1 MGRPLTAWETELL
14 AVLASVEARHAEAV
28 RASIPHLVVTGRG
41 DGDDRSF
48 DLRDERSLDD
58 PESDPRPFSRA
69 ETPDTTIRYLLTV
82 DARFVPVRVEEIRAP
97 GADTAAPDPDQLVA
111 EPDGLPAR
119 WWWAAAVAVV
129 VIGGSV
135 FGWSVYN
142 GYGPDTSGRQTCA
155 VQAAIVE
162 RDEIRREWFADRCVD
177 AVRTDGR

>member
-1 MGRPLTAWETELL
+1 ML
-14 AVLASVEARHAEAV
+14 AVLASVQGRRAEIV
-28 RASIPHLVVTGRG
+28 RASIPHLVVTAEA

-69 ETPDTTIRYLLTV
+69 QTPDATVRYLLTV
-82 DARFVPVRVEEIRAP
+82 DARDRPLRVQEIRAP
-97 GADTAAPDPDQLVA
+97 DAGSSAPDPQQLFA
-111 EPDGLPAR
+111 EPDGRPAR
-119 WWWAAAVAVV
+119 WWWVAAAAMV

-135 FGWSVYN
+135 FGWSIYN

-162 RDEIRREWFADRCVD
+162 RDDVHREWFADRCVD
-177 AVRTDGR
+177 AVPTGGR